1 MAKPRKG
8 EIMTK
13 RSTDSHANDAAAPG
27 VSRRGFVT
35 GATTAVGAGLG
46 AMTLAQSAVQAQD
59 REERRR
65 RRGEDNRGG
74 RGGFWPNG
82 ARLAIAFSMVIETD
96 ADPDPVSKGPDG
108 KNYPNLY
115 AKTAGQYAANEAIPR
130 MLDMFDRRRI
140 KVTSMMC
147 GQSAE
152 RNPALAREV
161 AQRGHEC
168 GAHGKTHDNQFQ
180 MDRETERAFIKDA
193 ADMIEKA
200 TGQRPVGWNGRGQ
213 LRSVNTLS
221 LAQELGF
228 IYHIDDISRDEP
240 FVIPVNDKPFAV
252 VPYTSHLGDIGYFNN
267 RGMASVFA
275 ADLKLEFDALY
286 AEAEHK
292 RRMMVVTLHDAVAR
306 ANRVKVFEDFIAYAQ
321 RQRGVWFARSD
332 ELAKW
337 ALQSPDSIKQKVAT

>member
-1 MAKPRKG
+1 
-8 EIMTK
+8 MTR
-13 RSTDSHANDAAAPG
+13 RSTTDIHATDAAAPG

-35 GATTAVGAGLG
+35 GATMAVG
-46 AMTLAQSAVQAQD
+46 AMTLAQSAAQAQD
-59 REERRR
+59 REDRRR
-65 RRGEDNRGG
+65 RRGDDNRGG
-74 RGGFWPNG
+74 RDDESRGGRGAFWPNG

-96 ADPDPVSKGPDG
+96 ADPDPTTKGPDG
-108 KNYPNLY
+108 KSYPDLY

-152 RNPALAREV
+152 RHPELAKEV

-180 MDRETERAFIKDA
+180 MDRDTERAFIKDA
-193 ADMIEKA
+193 ADMIEK
-200 TGQRPVGWNGRGQ
+200 TSGQRPVGWNCRGQ

-228 IYHIDDISRDEP
+228 TYHIDDISRDEP

-275 ADLKLEFDALY
+275 QDLKLEFDALY

-292 RRMMVVTLHDAVAR
+292 RRLMVVTLHDAVAR
-306 ANRVKVFEDFIAYAQ
+306 ANRVKVFEDFVAYAQ
-321 RQRGVWFARSD
+321 RQRGVWFARCD

-337 ALQSPDSIKQKVAT
+337 ALQSPDSIKERKAT